1 MRKWRAW
8 NLALELEFRNMK
20 ILLSVCLVFVLF
32 SCDSEDSWDCLQAAG
47 DRISKEYTV
56 SKFTKIRIEDDVT
69 LFLKQGASTK
79 IMLETGENLLGDIS
93 VGVEGNT
100 LVVKDNNDCNLVR
113 DYGITKVFV
122 TVPNLTEIRN
132 SSAFDVIGEGI
143 LNFPQLTLVSNTTA
157 GPETIRKSG
166 DFYLNLVCED
176 FRVSANGQSVFYIT
190 GTTDKANLSFAD
202 EMPRF
207 EGENFAIDE
216 LTVFQRSA
224 NKMIVNPQQSI
235 VGKIVATGDIISH
248 NRPPL
253 VDVKELFTG
262 RLLFKD

>member
-1 MRKWRAW
+1 
-8 NLALELEFRNMK
+8 MK
-20 ILLSVCLVFVLF
+20 KLFFAGLVFLLF
-32 SCDSEDSWDCLQAAG
+32 SCDSENGWDCVQVAG
-47 DRISKEYTV
+47 DSISKEYFV
-56 SKFTKIRIEDDVT
+56 SDFTKIRIEDDVT
-69 LFLKQGASTK
+69 LYLKQGDSTE
-79 IMLETGENLLGDIS
+79 IILETGENLISDIS
-93 VGVEGNT
+93 VSVEENT
-100 LVVKDNNDCNLVR
+100 LVVKDNNTCNLVR

-190 GTTDKANLSFAD
+190 GTADKANLSFAD

-207 EGENFAIDE
+207 EGENFAMDE

-262 RLLFKD
+262 RLLFED

>member
-1 MRKWRAW
+1 
-8 NLALELEFRNMK
+8 MK
-20 ILLSVCLVFVLF
+20 KLFFVGLVFLLF
-32 SCDSEDSWDCLQAAG
+32 SCDSENGWDCVQAAG
-47 DRISKEYTV
+47 STVSKEYSV
-56 SKFTKIRIEDDVT
+56 SDFTKIRIEDDVT
-69 LFLKQGASTK
+69 LYLKQGDSTE
-79 IMLETGENLLGDIS
+79 IILETGENLLSDIS

-122 TVPNLTEIRN
+122 TVPNITEIRN
-132 SSAFDVIGEGI
+132 SSAYDVIGEGI
-143 LNFPQLTLVSNTTA
+143 LNFPQLTLVSNSSA

-166 DFYLNLVCED
+166 DFYLNLICED

-190 GTTDKANLSFAD
+190 GTADNANLSFAD

-207 EGENFAIDE
+207 EGENFTIDE

-262 RLLFKD
+262 RLLFED

>member
-1 MRKWRAW
+1 
-8 NLALELEFRNMK
+8 MK
-20 ILLSVCLVFVLF
+20 KFLFIGLIFFLF
-32 SCDSEDSWDCLQAAG
+32 SCDSENGWDCLQAPG
-47 DRISKEYTV
+47 NSVSKEYTV
-56 SKFTKIRIEDDVT
+56 SEFTKIRIEDEVT
-69 LFLKQGASTK
+69 LYLKQGDRQQVK
-79 IMLETGENLLGDIS
+79 LETGENLLSDIS
-93 VGVEGNT
+93 VSVEGNI
-100 LVVKDNNDCNLVR
+100 LVVKDKNACNLVR

-122 TVPNLTEIRN
+122 TVPNITEIRN
-132 SSAFDVIGEGI
+132 SSAYDVIGEGT

-166 DFYLNLVCED
+166 DFYLNLICED

-190 GTTDKANLSFAD
+190 GTADKVNLSFAD

-207 EGENFAIDE
+207 EGENFIIDE

-253 VDVKELFTG
+253 VDVKELFMG
-262 RLLFKD
+262 RLLFED

>member
-1 MRKWRAW
+1 
-8 NLALELEFRNMK
+8 MK
-20 ILLSVCLVFVLF
+20 KLFFVSLVFLMF
-32 SCDSEDSWDCLQAAG
+32 SCDSENGWDCVQAAG
-47 DRISKEYTV
+47 DSISKEYIV
-56 SKFTKIRIEDDVT
+56 SEFSKIRIEDEVT
-69 LFLKQGASTK
+69 LYLKQGDMQQVK
-79 IMLETGENLLGDIS
+79 LETGENLLSDIS

-122 TVPNLTEIRN
+122 TVPNITEIRN
-132 SSAFDVIGEGI
+132 SSAYDVIGEGI
-143 LNFPQLTLVSNTTA
+143 LNFPQLTLVSNSSA

-166 DFYLNLVCED
+166 DFYLNLICED

-190 GTTDKANLSFAD
+190 GTAGKANLSFAD

-207 EGENFAIDE
+207 EGENFIIDE

-262 RLLFKD
+262 RLLFED

>member
-1 MRKWRAW
+1 
-8 NLALELEFRNMK
+8 MK
-20 ILLSVCLVFVLF
+20 KFLFIGFVFLLF

-47 DRISKEYTV
+47 DRISKEYVV
-56 SKFTKIRIEDDVT
+56 SEFSKIRIEDDVI
-69 LFLKQGASTK
+69 LYLKQGDSTK
-79 IMLETGENLLGDIS
+79 IILETGENLLSDIS

-166 DFYLNLVCED
+166 DFYLNLVCDD
-176 FRVSANGQSVFYIT
+176 FRVSANGPSVFYIT
-190 GTTDKANLSFAD
+190 GAAEKANLSFAD

-207 EGENFAIDE
+207 EGKDFMINE

-235 VGKIVATGDIISH
+235 IGKIVATGDIMSH
-248 NRPPL
+248 HRPPV

-262 RLLFKD
+262 RLLFVD

>member
-1 MRKWRAW
+1 
-8 NLALELEFRNMK
+8 MK
-20 ILLSVCLVFVLF
+20 KLLFIGLVFLLF
-32 SCDSEDSWDCLQAAG
+32 SCDSENGWDCVQAAG
-47 DRISKEYTV
+47 SSVSKEYFV
-56 SKFTKIRIEDDVT
+56 SDFTKIRIEDDVT
-69 LFLKQGASTK
+69 LYLKQGDMQQVK
-79 IMLETGENLLGDIS
+79 LETGENLLSDIS

-122 TVPNLTEIRN
+122 TVPNLIEIRN

-190 GTTDKANLSFAD
+190 GTADKANLSFAD

-224 NKMIVNPQQSI
+224 NKTIVNPQQSI

-262 RLLFKD
+262 RLLFED

>member
-1 MRKWRAW
+1 
-8 NLALELEFRNMK
+8 MK
-20 ILLSVCLVFVLF
+20 KLLSVCLVFVLF

-56 SKFTKIRIEDDVT
+56 SEFTKIRIEDDVT
-69 LFLKQGASTK
+69 LFLKQGDSTK
-79 IMLETGENLLGDIS
+79 IILETGENLLGDIS

-190 GTTDKANLSFAD
+190 GTADKVNLSFAD

-248 NRPPL
+248 NRPPH

>member
-1 MRKWRAW
+1 
-8 NLALELEFRNMK
+8 MK
-20 ILLSVCLVFVLF
+20 KLFFVCLVFLLF
-32 SCDSEDSWDCLQAAG
+32 SCDSENGWDCVQAAG
-47 DRISKEYTV
+47 SKVSKEYLV
-56 SKFTKIRIEDDVT
+56 SDFSKIRIEDDVT
-69 LFLKQGASTK
+69 LYLKQGDSTK
-79 IMLETGENLLGDIS
+79 IILETGENLLSDIS
-93 VGVEGNT
+93 VSVEGET
-100 LVVKDNNDCNLVR
+100 LVVKDHNNCNLVR
-113 DYGITKVFV
+113 DYGITKIFV
-122 TVPNLTEIRN
+122 TAPNITEIRN
-132 SSAFDVIGEGI
+132 SSAYDVIGEGT

-166 DFYLNLVCED
+166 DFYLNLICED

-190 GTTDKANLSFAD
+190 GTADKVNLSFAD

-207 EGENFAIDE
+207 EGENFIIDE

-253 VDVKELFTG
+253 VDVKELFMG
-262 RLLFKD
+262 RLLFED

>member
-1 MRKWRAW
+1 MF
-8 NLALELEFRNMK
+8 L
-20 ILLSVCLVFVLF
+20 LF
-32 SCDSEDSWDCLQAAG
+32 SCDSDKSWDCFQTAG
-47 DRISKEYTV
+47 SPVSTEYVV
-56 SKFTKIRIEDDVT
+56 SEFSKIRIEDDVT
-69 LFLKQGASTK
+69 LYLKQGETQEVK
-79 IMLETGENLLGDIS
+79 LETGENLLSDIS
-93 VGVEGNT
+93 VSVEENT

-122 TVPNLTEIRN
+122 TVPNITEIRN
-132 SSAFDVIGEGI
+132 SSAYDVIGEGT
-143 LNFPQLTLVSNTTA
+143 LNFPNLTLVSNSSA

-166 DFYLNLVCED
+166 DFYLNIICEK
-176 FRVSANGQSVFYIT
+176 FRVSANGQSIFYIS
-190 GTTDKANLSFAD
+190 GNSEEAILSFAD

-207 EGENFAIDE
+207 EGKDFIINE

-224 NKMIVNPQQSI
+224 NKMIVNPQESI
-235 VGKIVATGDIISH
+235 VGKIVATGDIVSY

>member
-1 MRKWRAW
+1 
-8 NLALELEFRNMK
+8 MK
-20 ILLSVCLVFVLF
+20 KFLFIGLMFLLF
-32 SCDSEDSWDCLQAAG
+32 SCDSDKSWDCVQTAG
-47 DRISKEYTV
+47 STVSKEYVV
-56 SKFTKIRIEDDVT
+56 SEFSKIRIEDDVT
-69 LFLKQGASTK
+69 LYLKQGETQEVK
-79 IMLETGENLLGDIS
+79 LETGENLLSDIS
-93 VGVEGNT
+93 VSVEENT

-122 TVPNLTEIRN
+122 TVPNITEIRN
-132 SSAFDVIGEGI
+132 SSAYDVIGEGT
-143 LNFPQLTLVSNTTA
+143 LNFPNLTLVSNSSA

-166 DFYLNLVCED
+166 DFYLNIICEK
-176 FRVSANGQSVFYIT
+176 FRVSANGQSIFYIS
-190 GTTDKANLSFAD
+190 GNSEEAILSFAD

-207 EGENFAIDE
+207 EGKDFIINE

-224 NKMIVNPQQSI
+224 NKMIVNPQESI
-235 VGKIVATGDIISH
+235 VGKIVATGDIVSY

>member
-1 MRKWRAW
+1 
-8 NLALELEFRNMK
+8 MK
-20 ILLSVCLVFVLF
+20 KFLFIGFVFLLF

-47 DRISKEYTV
+47 DRISKEYVV
-56 SKFTKIRIEDDVT
+56 SEFSKIRIEDDVI
-69 LFLKQGASTK
+69 LYLKQGDSTK
-79 IMLETGENLLGDIS
+79 IILETGENLLSDIS

-166 DFYLNLVCED
+166 DFYLNLVCDD

-190 GTTDKANLSFAD
+190 GAAEKANLSFAD

-207 EGENFAIDE
+207 EGKDFMINE

-235 VGKIVATGDIISH
+235 IGKIVATGDIMSH
-248 NRPPL
+248 HRPPV

-262 RLLFKD
+262 RLLFVD